1 MDSVSNMVRIIRE
14 QADAA
19 HYLQD
24 PVAVAD
30 YARRNG
36 CTEKQACDGARQGV
50 YDWVMEEIL
59 LWREIIR
66 G

>member
-1 MDSVSNMVRIIRE
+1 MDRILRE
-14 QADAA
+14 QSKAA

-36 CTEKQACDGARQGV
+36 CTEKQACDGARQSV

-59 LWREIIR
+59 LCRS
-66 G
+66 GK